1 MLFFHSPVRPL
12 CTTILALL
20 ALVPGLVENGLDT
33 CTELSSKINREIPET
48 NELNPSFPHSESN
61 SSLSAKFS
69 SWKGRLSG
77 NWSQQVQSGV
87 DATDRDDKPSE
98 SQEEGLEDLDVI
110 SSQEK
115 NVQEKDAQ
123 EKNDNEIEVGVIA
136 IVHKVAIKD
145 HLNGSSKGNLVGFR
159 RQL

>member
-1 MLFFHSPVRPL
+1 M
-12 CTTILALL
+12 
-20 ALVPGLVENGLDT
+20 
-33 CTELSSKINREIPET
+33 
-48 NELNPSFPHSESN
+48 
-61 SSLSAKFS
+61 
-69 SWKGRLSG
+69 
-77 NWSQQVQSGV
+77 QSGV